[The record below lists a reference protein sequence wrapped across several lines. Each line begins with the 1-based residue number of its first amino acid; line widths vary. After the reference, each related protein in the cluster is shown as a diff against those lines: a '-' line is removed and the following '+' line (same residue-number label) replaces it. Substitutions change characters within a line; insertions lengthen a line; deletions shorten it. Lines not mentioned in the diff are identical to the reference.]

1 VWRGAAAGPGTASI
15 PSRWAINWCGTMSD
29 TIEIKVSER
38 QLRWASLVFEKSTES
53 LAVINA
59 GGHIKAVNHSL
70 ASQAGYSVED
80 LIGLPIDLILD
91 INQEGSTFSDWCASV
106 KAHWSGPSHGLRR
119 NGERYPAWLR
129 LRCID
134 AGDPNRTETVL
145 LLSLSEKLQ
154 LEPQGDW
161 LVHEIERDALT
172 GLWNRERLIGELERS
187 IEKQAGK
194 NESIVL
200 IYIDLDCF
208 KEINDVW
215 GHHEGDRLLVQ
226 VASTLRKCAD
236 GDEILARMGGDE
248 FSVLIQ
254 GTASLTRAEE
264 VSRRFIHALAEP
276 FFLGGECV
284 YVTAGVGISEY
295 PKDATDVAGLLICAD
310 QSMYQAKE
318 EGRNQL
324 QHFDAGPLRSIRRRR
339 RLADA
344 LRGALERQQF
354 SLVYQPIVD
363 MKRKSVVKAE
373 ALIRWRCPEF
383 PDVTPAEFIPLAEE
397 MGLIASIGDWVFEE
411 VLQFVLQLKA
421 AGFSPIR
428 ISINKSASEF
438 ASLGS
443 VAHWIDCLN
452 DAQLSSDWIGIE
464 ITETTLLDG
473 RAGVKNTIQEI
484 RRSGFKLSLDDF
496 GTGYS
501 AMSYLLRFDLDY
513 LKIDQS
519 FIRNISSVR
528 GQAIVEAMTVMSH
541 KLGLQ
546 VIAEGVEAWDEV
558 VFLRS
563 ISCDLVQGY
572 FYSKPLAAHDFMS
585 WCRSQGQCLLV

>member
-1 VWRGAAAGPGTASI
+1 MALIQAGFGCGIMADI
-15 PSRWAINWCGTMSD
+15 PQQKARDDRWQWT
-29 TIEIKVSER
+29 
-38 QLRWASLVFEKSTES
+38 SLMFEKSTES
-53 LAVINA
+53 LAVVNTS
-59 GGHIKAVNHSL
+59 GQIKAVNQSL
-70 ASQAGYSVED
+70 ASQAGYSFEK
-80 LIGLPIDLILD
+80 LTGQPIDLILD
-91 INQEGSTFSDWCASV
+91 INQGERSFSDWCTAV
-106 KAHWSGPSHGLRR
+106 KGHWSGLSQGLRR

-129 LRCID
+129 LRRFD
-134 AGDPNRTETVL
+134 ADDSGRAGNVL
-145 LLSLSEKLQ
+145 LLSLNEKLQ
-154 LEPQGDW
+154 IDPRGDW
-161 LVHEIERDALT
+161 MVHEVECDALT
-172 GLWNRERLIGELERS
+172 GLWNREHLIAELERS
-187 IEKQAGK
+187 IEKQPEN

-215 GHHEGDRLLVQ
+215 GHHEGDKLLVQ

-236 GDEILARMGGDE
+236 GNESVARMGGDE
-248 FSVLIQ
+248 FSVLLQ
-254 GTASLTRAEE
+254 GEASLIRADE
-264 VSRRFIHALAEP
+264 VSKKFIQALAEP
-276 FFLGGECV
+276 FCLNGEFV
-284 YVTAGVGISEY
+284 YVTASVGISEY
-295 PKDATDVAGLLICAD
+295 PKDASDVAGLLICAD

-318 EGRNQL
+318 EGRNKA
-324 QHFDAGPLRSIRRRR
+324 QHFDVGPLLSIRRRR

-344 LRGALERQQF
+344 LRVALERKQF

-363 MKRKSVVKAE
+363 MRKKSVVKAE
-373 ALIRWRCPEF
+373 ALIRWHCPEF

-411 VLQFVLQLKA
+411 VLQFVMQLKA
-421 AGFSPIR
+421 VGFDPIR

-438 ASLGS
+438 VSLGS
-443 VAHWIDCLN
+443 VADWVDRLK

-473 RAGVKNTIQEI
+473 SAGVKNTIQEI
-484 RRSGFKLSLDDF
+484 RRHGFKLSLDDF

-546 VIAEGVEAWDEV
+546 VIAEGVEAWDEI

-563 ISCDLVQGY
+563 IDCDLVQGY
-572 FYSKPLAAHDFMS
+572 FYSRPLAGQDFIG
-585 WCRSQGQCLLV
+585 WCSSQGPRLLG